1 VNSAATLRKLALGAL
16 GVAILTGFG
25 SLFLLMTGR
34 STTPVLA
41 VVSAVCLVLGLVFDR
56 RASKRDRE

>member
-1 VNSAATLRKLALGAL
+1 MNNAATLRKLALGAL
-16 GVAILTGFG
+16 VVAILSGFG

-56 RASKRDRE
+56 RACKLD

>member
-1 VNSAATLRKLALGAL
+1 MNTAATLRRLALGAL
-16 GVAILTGFG
+16 VVAIVTGFG

-41 VVSAVCLVLGLVFDR
+41 VVSALCLVLGLVFDR
-56 RASKRDRE
+56 RAGKLG

>member
-1 VNSAATLRKLALGAL
+1 MNDAATLRKLALATL
-16 GVAILTGFG
+16 VVAIVTGFG

-34 STTPVLA
+34 MTTPVLA

-56 RASKRDRE
+56 RAGKLD